1 MSLFPS
7 SPHFAALHKA
17 NTIGNVIIN
26 PIIHTIINVFIVSPQ
41 FNDII
46 PHFYVELPN
55 LLRFIKGYY
64 LEMDVKKLLGQR
76 IKELR
81 TAKRLKQ
88 SELAEAIGIE
98 PRSVSKMESGCHF
111 PKDTHLAKIASIL
124 NVDIKD
130 LFDFSSL
137 PEEKED
143 LLKAINK
150 ILSNADKNKLKT
162 YYQIL
167 MDLTS

>member
-1 MSLFPS
+1 
-7 SPHFAALHKA
+7 
-17 NTIGNVIIN
+17 
-26 PIIHTIINVFIVSPQ
+26 
-41 FNDII
+41 
-46 PHFYVELPN
+46 
-55 LLRFIKGYY
+55 
-64 LEMDVKKLLGQR
+64 MDVKKLLGQR

-111 PKDTHLAKIASIL
+111 PKDTHLEKIANIL
-124 NVDIKD
+124 NVEIKD

-137 PEEKED
+137 PEEKEEI
-143 LLKAINK
+143 LKAINR
-150 ILSNADKNKLKT
+150 ILNNADKNKLKT

-167 MDLTS
+167 KDLTL